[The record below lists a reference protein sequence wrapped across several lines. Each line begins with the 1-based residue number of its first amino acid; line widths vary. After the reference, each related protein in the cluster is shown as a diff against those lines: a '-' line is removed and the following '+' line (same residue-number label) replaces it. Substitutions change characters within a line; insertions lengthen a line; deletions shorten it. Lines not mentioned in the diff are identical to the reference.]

1 MALREL
7 DHTIVN
13 KAVTYKSGGL
23 KELGEAIHKGNL
35 SMTLFFKAAFSR
47 LSLIP
52 SDSILYLGLLGIN
65 IITLTPN
72 TNREL
77 TLY

>member
-1 MALREL
+1 MALKEL
-7 DHTIVN
+7 DYTIVN
-13 KAVTYKSGGL
+13 KAVTYKSRGL
-23 KELGEAIHKGNL
+23 KELGEAIHKGNP
-35 SMTLFFKAAFSR
+35 SMTLFFKTAFSR
-47 LSLIP
+47 LSPIP

>member
-7 DHTIVN
+7 DYTIVN
-13 KAVTYKSGGL
+13 KAVTYKSGGP
-23 KELGEAIHKGNL
+23 KELGEAIHKGNP
-35 SMTLFFKAAFSR
+35 SITLFFKAAFSR
-47 LSLIP
+47 LSLIL
-52 SDSILYLGLLGIN
+52 SDSILYFGLLGIN

-77 TLY
+77 TSY

>member
-1 MALREL
+1 MALRES
-7 DHTIVN
+7 DYTIVN
-13 KAVTYKSGGL
+13 KAVTYKSRGL
-23 KELGEAIHKGNL
+23 KELGEAIHKGNP

-47 LSLIP
+47 LGPIL
-52 SDSILYLGLLGIN
+52 SDSILYLSLLGIN
-65 IITLTPN
+65 IITLIPN